1 MTRRRV
7 LRIRALCTAA
17 LCLPAAAV
25 AQTAVSLHAAWL
37 QEVLDLDVAG
47 ATAAYGRLASDRQA
61 PLLDRLIATARI
73 VELRQ
78 QGVGRDAPAPD
89 LAIVP
94 EVLRKPFQQYEQ
106 PEPLFERELEAGHG
120 DRAAVR
126 EFFAQN
132 EVPPLRPLVF
142 ATVIAAAEQQD
153 PSAAERRQQRARFWP
168 WSNDP
173 ARVLDRIRANDIV
186 RAELDGN
193 SDQAS
198 MLRKRDFPNWRPP
211 ATAADP
217 AAAWAQ
223 AAENLATWLRDRQLT
238 PAERALLR
246 RLQDELTRAAAT
258 SPQKA
263 LGLLD
268 RMPLYAERLRAGS
281 R

>member
-1 MTRRRV
+1 
-7 LRIRALCTAA
+7 
-17 LCLPAAAV
+17 
-25 AQTAVSLHAAWL
+25 
-37 QEVLDLDVAG
+37 
-47 ATAAYGRLASDRQA
+47 
-61 PLLDRLIATARI
+61 
-73 VELRQ
+73 
-78 QGVGRDAPAPD
+78 
-89 LAIVP
+89 
-94 EVLRKPFQQYEQ
+94 
-106 PEPLFERELEAGHG
+106 
-120 DRAAVR
+120 
-126 EFFAQN
+126 
-132 EVPPLRPLVF
+132 
-142 ATVIAAAEQQD
+142 
-153 PSAAERRQQRARFWP
+153 
-168 WSNDP
+168 

>member
-1 MTRRRV
+1 MTRC
-7 LRIRALCTAA
+7 LALC
-17 LCLPAAAV
+17 AAV
-25 AQTAVSLHAAWL
+25 ALSSPGVALAQTAVSLHAAWL

-47 ATAAYGRLASDRQA
+47 AAAAYGRLASDRQA

-94 EVLRKPFQQYEQ
+94 DVLRQRFQQTEQ
-106 PEPLFERELEAGHG
+106 PEPLFEQELEAGRG

-126 EFFAQN
+126 AFFVQN
-132 EVPPLRPLVF
+132 DVPQLRQLVF

-153 PSAAERRQQRARFWP
+153 PGAAERRQQRARFWP
-168 WSNDP
+168 WSSDP
-173 ARVLDRIRANDIV
+173 ARVLDRIRANEIV

-193 SDQAS
+193 SEQAAL
-198 MLRKRDFPNWRPP
+198 LRKREFPSWRPP
-211 ATAADP
+211 ATPADP

-223 AAENLATWLRDRQLT
+223 AADNLATWLRDRQLT
-238 PAERALLR
+238 QDERALLR

-258 SPQKA
+258 APTKA
-263 LGLLD
+263 LGLID